1 MVRENALRSRAYH
14 LFLRGA
20 QRIDNLE
27 AGGTHGGEEAANQGH
42 GEGEGDGLGQDR
54 RRERKAKREVG
65 KSPDQAEQQCLG
77 EKRAEDGGAAKA
89 QRPQRALLWCN
100 L

>member
-1 MVRENALRSRAYH
+1 MVLAT
-14 LFLRGA
+14 
-20 QRIDNLE
+20 I
-27 AGGTHGGEEAANQGH
+27 
-42 GEGEGDGLGQDR
+42 EGVSVKR
-54 RRERKAKREVG
+54 KREVGEGLEVGGREARELHERGEAG